1 MKLLKMIN
9 RKLNIFA
16 YPFLPSRAV
25 SVTNGY
31 SPLTVWKSFLH
42 CFGGFIIIAIFA
54 VTVVQYHRTTLNFDT
69 AQNQKSDFSKYERGK
84 SLSQRKL
91 PSNVQ
96 LPTTRRGIHSTPNS
110 PAKEQGGFLDRIHS
124 VACCI
129 NKGYSNLMNPKVGMN
144 YREGMS
150 NLQIL

>member
-1 MKLLKMIN
+1 MIN
-9 RKLNIFA
+9 QNLNIFA

-25 SVTNGY
+25 SVVNGY
-31 SPLTVWKSFLH
+31 SPLTVREKSLH

-54 VTVVQYHRTTLNFDT
+54 VTVVQNHRTTQSFDT

-96 LPTTRRGIHSTPNS
+96 LPTTRRGIHSTPNI
-110 PAKEQGGFLDRIHS
+110 PAKESGGFLDRIHS
-124 VACCI
+124 VVCCELTTT
-129 NKGYSNLMNPKVGMN
+129 SNLMNPKAGMN

-150 NLQIL
+150 NRKIYKKA